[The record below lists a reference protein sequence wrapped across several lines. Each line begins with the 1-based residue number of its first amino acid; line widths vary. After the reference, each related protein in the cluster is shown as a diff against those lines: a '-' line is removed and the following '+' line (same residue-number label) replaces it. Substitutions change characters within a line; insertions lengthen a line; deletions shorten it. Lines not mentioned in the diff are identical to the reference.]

1 MQGTRKAPFLII
13 LAAAAAAFGMILTGS
28 LHVTP
33 ASSAARAPAQ
43 GASAPAPAPSSAG
56 SVALPSFA
64 NVADEALNSVVS
76 ITSTE
81 LVKTQRGQSP
91 FGQGDP
97 FEFFFGPRRGAP
109 GAPQERKQVTG
120 GSGFIISPEG
130 EILTNNHVVAGSTKI
145 QVKLRDREVLPAT
158 VLGRDP
164 ATDVA
169 VIKVDAKHKLPAL
182 ALGDSDKIRVGDWVM
197 AVGNPLAFEGTVTVG
212 VISGKGRTG
221 LSEDSS
227 LENFLQTDAAINF
240 GNSGGPLINSAGQV
254 VGINTAM
261 IQPAQNI
268 GFAVP
273 INTAKAEIPQLK
285 TKGKVTRG
293 LLGVRIGPVDQ
304 DIMQAFHLPSMDGA
318 FVQMVDPDQP
328 AAKAGVEH
336 GDTIVRADDVEVK
349 EPRDLITYV
358 SSKPPGAKVK
368 LTVLREGKTRTM
380 TVTLA
385 EREAPES
392 EETEGAGSK
401 GSARGKLGIS
411 VTDLTSDIREQL
423 NIPNGVSGVVIED
436 IGPTS
441 PAADEGLSQ
450 GDVVTEIN
458 GVAVKSVS
466 QFRTEVEKVKKGD
479 YVRLY
484 VRRFAPQQISRY
496 VVIHLE

>member
-1 MQGTRKAPFLII
+1 MIV

-33 ASSAARAPAQ
+33 ATSAARPPSSEAT
-43 GASAPAPAPSSAG
+43 GSAPSPPPPVTAG
-56 SVALPSFA
+56 VALPSFA
-64 NVADEALNSVVS
+64 NIADEALNSVVS

-81 LVKTQRGQSP
+81 VVKSQEGRSP
-91 FGQGDP
+91 FGQNDP
-97 FEFFFGPRRGAP
+97 FEFFFGPRRGT
-109 GAPQERKQVTG
+109 PQEREQKMG
-120 GSGFIISPEG
+120 GSGFIISSDG
-130 EILTNNHVVAGSTKI
+130 EILTNNHVVAGAKKI
-145 QVKLRDREVLPAT
+145 EVKLRDREVLSAR
-158 VLGRDP
+158 VLGTDP

-169 VIKVDAKHKLPAL
+169 LVKVDAKHKLPVL

-212 VISGKGRTG
+212 VISGKGRSG

-240 GNSGGPLINSAGQV
+240 GNSGGPLINASGQV

-273 INTAKAEIPQLK
+273 INTAKTDLPQLK

-293 LLGVRIGPVDQ
+293 LLGVRIGSVDQ

-318 FVQMVDPDQP
+318 FVQMVDADQP

-336 GDTIVRADDVEVK
+336 GDTIIRADDVEVK
-349 EPRDLITYV
+349 EPRDLISYV
-358 SSKPPGAKVK
+358 SAKPPGAKVK

-385 EREAPES
+385 QREAPES
-392 EETEGAGSK
+392 EESEQVGSK
-401 GSARGKLGIS
+401 GTARGKLGIS
-411 VTDLTSDIREQL
+411 VTNLTPDIRDQL
-423 NIPNGVSGVVIED
+423 QISAGVTGVVVED
-436 IGPTS
+436 VSPTS
-441 PAADEGLSQ
+441 PAADEGLNR
-450 GDVVTEIN
+450 GDVITEIN
-458 GVAVKSVS
+458 GVTVKSVA
-466 QFRTEVEKVKKGD
+466 QFRSELEKVQKGD

-484 VRRFAPQQISRY
+484 VRRFTPQQISRY
-496 VVIHLE
+496 VVIKLD

>member
-1 MQGTRKAPFLII
+1 MQGNRKAPFLII

-33 ASSAARAPAQ
+33 ATNAAKVPQAS
-43 GASAPAPAPSSAG
+43 SAPAPGGPAAG
-56 SVALPSFA
+56 NVALPSFA
-64 NVADEALNSVVS
+64 NVADAALNSVVS

-81 LVKTQRGQSP
+81 LVKAQRGTSP

-97 FEFFFGPRRGAP
+97 FEFFFGPRRGTP
-109 GAPQERKQVTG
+109 EERRQVTG
-120 GSGFIISPEG
+120 GSGFIIDPDG
-130 EILTNNHVVAGSTKI
+130 EILTNNHVVAGSQKI
-145 QVKLRDREVLPAT
+145 QVKLRDREVYPAK

-169 VIKVDAKHKLPAL
+169 IIKVDTKQKLPAL

-212 VISGKGRTG
+212 VISGKGRSG
-221 LSEDSS
+221 LSSEDAS

-240 GNSGGPLINSAGQV
+240 GNSGGPLINVAGQV

-318 FVQMVDPDQP
+318 FVQMVDSDQP

-336 GDTIVRADDVEVK
+336 GDAIIRADDVEIK
-349 EPRDLITYV
+349 EPRDLINYV
-358 SSKPPGAKVK
+358 SNKPPGAKVK
-368 LTVLREGKTRTM
+368 LTVLRNGKTQTM

-392 EETEGAGSK
+392 EETESAGTR
-401 GSARGKLGIS
+401 GTRGKLGIS
-411 VTDLTSDIREQL
+411 VTDLNSDIREQL
-423 NIPNGVSGVVIED
+423 NIPNGVTGVVIED
-436 IGPTS
+436 VGSTS

-450 GDVVTEIN
+450 GDVITEIN
-458 GVAVKSVS
+458 GVPVKSVA
-466 QFRTEVEKVKKGD
+466 QFRGEVEKVKKGD

>member
-1 MQGTRKAPFLII
+1 MHRDRKSLFWLLCFAVG
-13 LAAAAAAFGMILTGS
+13 AAAFGMILAGS
-28 LHVTP
+28 LRLTP
-33 ASSAARAPAQ
+33 PSRADKAA
-43 GASAPAPAPSSAG
+43 APAPVTAAAPAPVAG
-56 SVALPSFA
+56 KNLTVPSFA
-64 NVADEALNSVVS
+64 DIADEALNSVVS

-81 LVKTQRGQSP
+81 IVKTQNSP

-97 FEFFFGPRRGAP
+97 FEFFFGPRRGTP
-109 GAPQERKQVTG
+109 EERKQVAG
-120 GSGFIISPEG
+120 GSGFIISPDG
-130 EILTNNHVVAGSTKI
+130 EILTNNHVVAGAQKI
-145 QVKLRDREVLPAT
+145 QVKLRDREVLTAK
-158 VLGRDP
+158 VIGRDP

-169 VIKVDAKHKLPAL
+169 LIKVDTKTKLTVL
-182 ALGDSDKIRVGDWVM
+182 SLGDSDKIRVGDWVM

-212 VISGKGRTG
+212 VISGKGRSG
-221 LSEDSS
+221 LSQDSA

-240 GNSGGPLINSAGQV
+240 GNSGGPLINTAGQV

-273 INTAKAEIPQLK
+273 INTAKADIPQLK
-285 TKGKVTRG
+285 TKGRVTRG

-318 FVQMVDPDQP
+318 FVQMVDSDQP

-336 GDTIVRADDVEVK
+336 GDTIIRADDVEVK
-349 EPRDLITYV
+349 EPRDLINYV
-358 SSKPPGAKVK
+358 SNKPPGAKVK
-368 LTVLREGKTRTM
+368 LTVLRNGKTRTM

-392 EETEGAGSK
+392 EETESAGTR
-401 GSARGKLGIS
+401 GARGKLGIS
-411 VTDLTSDIREQL
+411 VTDLNSDIREQL
-423 NIPNGVSGVVIED
+423 NIPNGVTGVVIED
-436 IGPTS
+436 VGSTS

-450 GDVVTEIN
+450 GDVITEIN
-458 GVAVKSVS
+458 GVPVKSVA
-466 QFRTEVEKVKKGD
+466 QFRAEVEKVKKGD